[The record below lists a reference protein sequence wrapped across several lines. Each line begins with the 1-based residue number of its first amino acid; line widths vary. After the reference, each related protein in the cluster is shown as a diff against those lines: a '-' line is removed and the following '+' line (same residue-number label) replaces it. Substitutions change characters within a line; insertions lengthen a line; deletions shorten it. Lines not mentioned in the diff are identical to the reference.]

1 MEKANGKEVS
11 RIGMFLG
18 ATAYGFT
25 HAPIIAVKEIKKSRK
40 RRKLKKGLDAWYN
53 IIKEMEASG
62 KYSEEVLNNTVL
74 WFGEACIQYANM
86 FIN

>member
-1 MEKANGKEVS
+1 MKEANEKEVS

-40 RRKLKKGLDAWYN
+40 RRKLKKGLKTFGKL
-53 IIKEMEASG
+53 IKEMETSG
-62 KYSEEVLNNTVL
+62 KYSEEVLINTAL
-74 WFGEACIQYANM
+74 WYAYACAEYGKM
-86 FIN
+86 CKE